1 MWVNGL
7 YDVICILVVFP
18 LVLMVGAGSEI
29 KGKAQKVC
37 KFVGEISYPLF
48 ITHYPLVYI
57 QMAWKTN
64 HPDAPLSQI
73 ICVCVGLFI
82 VAIGNAYALMRLYDA
97 PIREWLKKHWLMK

>member
-1 MWVNGL
+1 
-7 YDVICILVVFP
+7 
-18 LVLMVGAGSEI
+18 MVGAGSEI

-73 ICVCVGLFI
+73 ICVSVGLII
-82 VAIGNAYALMRLYDA
+82 VAIGNAYALMKLYDA
-97 PIREWLKKHWLMK
+97 PIREWLRKHWLMK